1 MSDGKSKVPRLSIEQ
16 DEESRAAA
24 AKAAAEREPAEEAD
38 SEVVEAA
45 EDASGET
52 APFGRRRRLFGRRRE
67 RVPGAAS
74 AHAAREALADADESF
89 TRYAMAHRNTVAGGF
104 LGLVMALLII
114 FLGFWN
120 TLLIAL
126 FVLIGV
132 IIGQAL
138 DGDNGIV
145 NFFRRYF
152 GGR

>member
-1 MSDGKSKVPRLSIEQ
+1 MTEGKPKAVRLNIEQ
-16 DEESRAAA
+16 SDESRAEAA
-24 AKAAAEREPAEEAD
+24 RAAEERMDAEGAPGAPEGAAPEPG
-38 SEVVEAA
+38 
-45 EDASGET
+45 EDAGK
-52 APFGRRRRLFGRRRE
+52 RRVPLSRLLRR

-89 TRYAMAHRNTVAGGF
+89 TRYAQAHKNTVVCG
-104 LGLVMALLII
+104 LIGLVTALLII

-120 TLLIAL
+120 TLLIVL
-126 FVLIGV
+126 FTFVGV

>member
-1 MSDGKSKVPRLSIEQ
+1 MTEGKPKAVRLNIEQ
-16 DEESRAAA
+16 SDESRAEAA
-24 AKAAAEREPAEEAD
+24 RAAEERMDAEGAPGAPEEPAPEPGKGA
-38 SEVVEAA
+38 
-45 EDASGET
+45 GK
-52 APFGRRRRLFGRRRE
+52 RRVPLSRFLHR

-89 TRYAMAHRNTVAGGF
+89 TRYAQTHKNTVVCG
-104 LGLVMALLII
+104 LIGLVTALLII

-120 TLLIAL
+120 TLLIVL
-126 FVLIGV
+126 FTFVGV